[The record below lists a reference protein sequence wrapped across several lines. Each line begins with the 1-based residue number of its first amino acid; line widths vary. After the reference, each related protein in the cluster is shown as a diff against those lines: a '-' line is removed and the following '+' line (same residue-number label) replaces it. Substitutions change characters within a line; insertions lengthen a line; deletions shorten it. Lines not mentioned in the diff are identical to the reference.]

1 MASFPSNTIPTQKCF
16 LFRSHTN
23 LSRPIPAVASAAAFP
38 GNPTLRSRIFPESSH
53 FPSPCAAPRAT
64 ITGQSRPLGRTR
76 PRVGVPSLSWV
87 AGRLLTVGWRHCTA
101 TQPTSGPA
109 SHPELFPRTSGVIS
123 APAGSMLPYPPP
135 TMSPKRPRSRPKVC
149 HLQHSG
155 MSCLDSRLDNDNG
168 VHFRAYQR
176 ETLSCFQVIN
186 RILRLNA
193 NALVCLTLGNL
204 ILAPS
209 PIHLWSRFSIGTR
222 ESSLANRRASATY
235 GRGRPIAARYSIGPR
250 RRRCYDDHS
259 GLAASGADPSRPP
272 PAPADGPA
280 ALDFQS
286 RPARRERSSAAGW
299 SVARSASG
307 RRRRLLPGAVF
318 SHFPSVVC
326 QPCPILPADRAADG
340 HCGRS
345 RGGLLDWGH
354 QKVTHD
360 DRFRYRRRCVLV
372 WSHLQTMLT
381 NIIATDVEYPFV
393 LLCFVLA
400 QNASWDVSFV
410 AFSFLRPVSLFHSSV
425 FPLSLVLPLFLHYSP
440 YSLPSEPSLTCG
452 PLPRPPW
459 TS

>member
-1 MASFPSNTIPTQKCF
+1 MPT
-16 LFRSHTN
+16 RS
-23 LSRPIPAVASAAAFP
+23 P
-38 GNPTLRSRIFPESSH
+38 
-53 FPSPCAAPRAT
+53 
-64 ITGQSRPLGRTR
+64 
-76 PRVGVPSLSWV
+76 
-87 AGRLLTVGWRHCTA
+87 
-101 TQPTSGPA
+101 
-109 SHPELFPRTSGVIS
+109 
-123 APAGSMLPYPPP
+123 
-135 TMSPKRPRSRPKVC
+135 
-149 HLQHSG
+149 
-155 MSCLDSRLDNDNG
+155 
-168 VHFRAYQR
+168 
-176 ETLSCFQVIN
+176 
-186 RILRLNA
+186 
-193 NALVCLTLGNL
+193 VCLTLGNL

-259 GLAASGADPSRPP
+259 GLAASGADPSRLP

-345 RGGLLDWGH
+345 RGSLLDWGH

-372 WSHLQTMLT
+372 WSRLQTMLT

-393 LLCFVLA
+393 LLCLCLLRMPPGMFLLLP
-400 QNASWDVSFV
+400 SLSFV
-410 AFSFLRPVSLFHSSV
+410 P
-425 FPLSLVLPLFLHYSP
+425 PLFFIQLSSLSP
-440 YSLPSEPSLTCG
+440 SFSLSSSATLPILSPPS
-452 PLPRPPW
+452 RH
-459 TS
+459 